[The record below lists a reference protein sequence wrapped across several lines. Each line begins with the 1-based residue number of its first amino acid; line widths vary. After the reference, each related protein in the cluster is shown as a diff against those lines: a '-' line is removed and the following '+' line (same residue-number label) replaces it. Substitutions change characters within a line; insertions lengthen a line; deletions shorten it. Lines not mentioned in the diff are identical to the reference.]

1 MRNYHNSLEQD
12 QKWYG
17 QSHSEFYE
25 NCISQIYNKDFQPAA
40 EAMDEGQKFLRNL
53 QSRAEEL
60 EIHEHTHLVFSKKT
74 SMVFS
79 NLAE

>member
-1 MRNYHNSLEQD
+1 MYSLNDEMRSYHNSLEQD

-25 NCISQIYNKDFQPAA
+25 NTISTIYNKNFQPAA
-40 EAMDEGQKFLRNL
+40 EAMDEGQQFLRQL

-60 EIHEHTHLVFSKKT
+60 GIK
-74 SMVFS
+74 
-79 NLAE
+79 